1 MVPRTKQREVDMAV
15 TKNRLFETNLLSDH
29 ERKNFSILELI
40 RRNGPITRADIS
52 KTTDLNIV
60 TVSNYMNTYIDE
72 GLVVECG
79 MEASSG
85 GRKPTLVRLKEDSS
99 YAIGLDLGHMDVHG
113 ANMIGLVTDLSGRVI
128 TRIEKPRLRESMDK
142 VIEKS
147 LGLIEELLA
156 KKSIHKDKVKG
167 VGIGI
172 GGVIDETLGTVRDST
187 KDGIR
192 TSYIS
197 IKGLIEQ
204 RFEMPSF
211 LGNDATFAAFGEKMH
226 SLPMDIQDVIYMYS
240 DVGSGIIIKG
250 GIYCGAS
257 GSAGEI
263 RINYPRNGEYLKLSK
278 NLSFLLPLGL
288 DLGVVSQAKRL
299 IKEQGVKSVLSKS
312 ADTDLDELTVDDVIE
327 AAKSG
332 DTLSIELLEDAAV
345 NLGVRVAYLVNL
357 FNPEIVIMGGGI
369 ERAGSLFLEPL
380 RRTVRK
386 WAFEEPAG
394 IVKIIPAHLGKD
406 SVALGA
412 ASVVIRD
419 IFIKA

>member
-1 MVPRTKQREVDMAV
+1 MPT
-15 TKNRLFETNLLSDH
+15 TKNRIFESSLLSDH
-29 ERKNFSILELI
+29 EKKNFSILELI

-52 KTTDLNIV
+52 KITDLNIV
-60 TVSNYMNTYIDE
+60 TVSNYINTFIND
-72 GLVVECG
+72 GLVIEGG

-85 GRKPTLVRLKEDSS
+85 GRKPTLVKLKEDSA
-99 YAIGLDLGHMDVHG
+99 YAIGLDMGHMG
-113 ANMIGLVTDLSGRVI
+113 AEGTTMIGVVADLSGRVI
-128 TRIEKPRLRESMDK
+128 TRIEKQREKDSMDR

-147 LGLIEELLA
+147 LDLIGELLN
-156 KKSIHKDKVKG
+156 KKGVDKGKIKG
-167 VGIGI
+167 VGIGV
-172 GGVIDETLGTVRDST
+172 GGVIDENLGTVRDST
-187 KDGIR
+187 KNGIR

-204 RFEMPSF
+204 RFGMPSF

-226 SLPMDIQDVIYMYS
+226 ALPMDVEDVIYMYS

-263 RINYPRNGEYLKLSK
+263 RINYPRNGEYLRLSK

-288 DLGVVSQAKRL
+288 DLGLVSQARKL
-299 IKEQGVKSVLSKS
+299 IEDEGLRSSII
-312 ADTDLDELTVDDVIE
+312 DLAGGNLKKLRVDNIID

-332 DTLSIELLEDAAV
+332 DTLAIELLEDAAV
-345 NLGVRVAYLVNL
+345 NMGVRVAYLVNL
-357 FNPEIVIMGGGI
+357 FNPEIVIIGGGI
-369 ERAGSLFLEPL
+369 EKSGSLFLEPL

-386 WAFEEPAG
+386 WAFEEPANV
-394 IVKIIPAHLGKD
+394 VKIIPAHLGKD
-406 SVALGA
+406 AVAMGA

-419 IFIKA
+419 IFIRA

>member
-1 MVPRTKQREVDMAV
+1 MAIAKSRV
-15 TKNRLFETNLLSDH
+15 FERYLLSDH
-29 ERKNFSILELI
+29 EKKNFSILELI

-60 TVSNYMNTYIDE
+60 TVSNYINAYINE
-72 GLVVECG
+72 GLVVEGG

-85 GRKPTLVRLKEDSS
+85 GRKPALVKLNETHG
-99 YAIGLDLGHMDVHG
+99 YAIGLDLGHMGSEG
-113 ANMIGLVTDLSGRVI
+113 AKMIGIVTDLSGKII
-128 TRIEKPRLRESMDK
+128 TRVEAKRAKDSMDK
-142 VIEKS
+142 IIDKS
-147 LGLIEELLA
+147 FDLIVELIN
-156 KKSIHKDKVKG
+156 KKEVNKDKVKG

-172 GGVIDETLGTVRDST
+172 GGVIDENLGTVRDST
-187 KDGIR
+187 KNGIR
-192 TSYIS
+192 TSYVS

-204 RFEMPSF
+204 KFGVPSF

-226 SLPMDIQDVIYMYS
+226 ALPMDIEDVIYMYS

-263 RINYPRNGEYLKLSK
+263 RINYPRNGEYLKFSKDLS
-278 NLSFLLPLGL
+278 LLLPMGL
-288 DLGVVSQAKRL
+288 DLGLVAQARKL
-299 IKEQGVKSVLSKS
+299 IKEEGIKSSISDGSGKN
-312 ADTDLDELTVDDVIE
+312 LDNVTVENIIA

-332 DTLSIELLEDAAV
+332 DTLAIELLEDVAV

-357 FNPEIVIMGGGI
+357 FNPEIVIIGGGV
-369 ERAGSLFLEPL
+369 EKAGSLFLEPL
-380 RRTVRK
+380 RRTVKK
-386 WAFEEPAG
+386 WAFEEPAN
-394 IVKIIPAHLGKD
+394 ILKIIPAQLGRD

-419 IFIKA
+419 VFVKS